1 MKQLAV
7 RQPQKPIHGLRQ
19 RRKGCFRT
27 EEMNDQTV
35 YNKLRKRRYRA
46 ALAA

>member
-1 MKQLAV
+1 MQLAVV

-35 YNKLRKRRYRA
+35 YNKLRKRRWRA